1 MTVVNKNVLRLSD
14 FLPYRISVLAN
25 RTSQALANKYQ
36 GEFQITR
43 QQWRVIAV
51 LGEESNLSAAQVVVR
66 TAMDKV
72 AVSRAVNTLKDTK
85 LIKQQ
90 VDKKD
95 KRRSVLKLSAKGQR
109 TYNAI
114 VPIAAAYEDKIMRQL
129 TKKEQTTLTALLTK
143 LDGIDLE
150 P

>member
-66 TAMDKV
+66 TAMDTV